1 MIEPEVKVRYLRPFR
16 NKRRGAEGMLPETQ
30 AIELAFAKIL
40 VIVHDD
46 PPAAYSPL
54 DEPPRLGHWPAPPD
68 CPDVDEVEVSFE
80 TCVDP
85 EPNVYVA
92 PSWPAAGE

>member
-40 VIVHDD
+40 VIVHD
-46 PPAAYSPL
+46 
-54 DEPPRLGHWPAPPD
+54 EPVMDSIAPPD
-68 CPDVDEVEVSFE
+68 ADDVEV
-80 TCVDP
+80 VLQP
-85 EPNVYVA
+85 E
-92 PSWPAAGE
+92 PSWPAAAE